1 MWASLSASH
10 GKLSQGKLVRV
21 FLMIKNSFD
30 NLDRISRMGQFV
42 SFTSIV
48 AGGMFTLGAML
59 LLLAKGTGDPTVEA
73 IVLVASLVIATI
85 AIGLGA
91 GSVPYTLM
99 GELFPP
105 EYRTLGSCVVLVVRS
120 TFSTCLLCQS

>member
-1 MWASLSASH
+1 
-10 GKLSQGKLVRV
+10 
-21 FLMIKNSFD
+21 
-30 NLDRISRMGQFV
+30 MGQFV

-59 LLLAKGTGDPTVEA
+59 LLLAKGAGNPTVEA

-120 TFSTCLLCQS
+120 TFSTCIVRQS

>member
-1 MWASLSASH
+1 MS
-10 GKLSQGKLVRV
+10 RV
-21 FLMIKNSFD
+21 
-30 NLDRISRMGQFV
+30 GQFV

-59 LLLAKGTGDPTVEA
+59 LLLGEGSGNPALEA
-73 IVLVASLVIATI
+73 IVLILALVLATV
-85 AIGLGA
+85 AIGLGP

-105 EYRTLGSCVVLVVRS
+105 EYRTFGSCVVLVVRS
-120 TFSTCLLCQS
+120 IYRLTCQPKQAHQY